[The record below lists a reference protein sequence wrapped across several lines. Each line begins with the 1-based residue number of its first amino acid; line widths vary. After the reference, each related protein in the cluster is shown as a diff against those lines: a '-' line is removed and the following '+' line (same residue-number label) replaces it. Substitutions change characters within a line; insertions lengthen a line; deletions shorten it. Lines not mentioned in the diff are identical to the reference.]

1 MKNLQDTKLV
11 TLNDV
16 LEYLHAALNTF
27 ADDPADSDF
36 QRGYEQAL
44 ADMRNAFLGMAPTDR
59 LH

>member
-1 MKNLQDTKLV
+1 MKNLQDPKLV

-16 LEYLHAALNTF
+16 FEYLHTALNTF

-36 QRGYEQAL
+36 QQGYEQAL
-44 ADMRNAFLGMAPTDR
+44 SDMRYHFLGVSPTDR